1 MNSPE
6 PLVKVLSPQQI
17 IERKTSN
24 EIEVYRS
31 GRGKSS
37 IHQSARNLS
46 QNVSDDYGN
55 RFLVELIQNAHDA
68 HSSGTQDGQIAVVF
82 TPDEG
87 AFGCLYVANRGNGF
101 SEKNFRALT
110 NIALSSK
117 PVNES
122 IGNKGLGFRSV
133 LQICQWP
140 EIYSVSERGPCGDF
154 DGYCFRFA
162 DSSDL
167 SSFIKGPDA
176 QELADEILQTM
187 PCWYLPVY
195 AAERPGLVSR
205 FAAEKYA
212 SVVRLPL
219 DSGKARDLVLEQF
232 DALVSREHPLHLFL
246 DRIASIQLER
256 EPGKVELLRRDVTD
270 QWSLSPELVVERV
283 AVGSDDYL
291 VALYDL
297 NQDNFRKTLD
307 LSIARKEIPES
318 WKQWQGKAQ
327 VSIAVRLGVSVG
339 GGLMYCFLPLGS
351 EGKAPFAG
359 YINANFYTKMDRRA
373 VNDGVGLN
381 RYFIETAA
389 RLSCVLI
396 QFLIEKDLPE
406 APGAVVDLLCW
417 SSPYS
422 TVVKTALGQVSAG
435 LRGRPLLPTQQ
446 KQGGIRWSSPAET
459 IIWDAPRD
467 SCFSGKTVSRLADA
481 PILADSLSEA
491 QRASLQQFFLAEGIN
506 FRPSASMLASW
517 AEQIAADLLE
527 GNAPVERWADFY
539 DEIAHHFRF
548 DASPLF
554 GRRFLL
560 SVNRELIASELGEQ
574 SGRRRRAA
582 DVYFPPVMTGDSDSD
597 ENSEG
602 NQLPLEELPAELQK
616 GFALLNRDIPWSND
630 RGGHRPCR
638 SFFLAEKLVRE
649 YDTSDVIRTLAGIT
663 QSDATERIKEQ
674 ALRWAFR
681 FWSSGRSLAEKETRA
696 AGLFVPTRGGWRSAD
711 SSMFGTGWAS
721 CTNGKRLESFVKSA
735 SNMASEF
742 AEQYTCFLPSF
753 SDWIAKTGG
762 EGNWVR
768 FLSAAGV
775 RDHLQPIGGD
785 RIVRD
790 GSPASLAYTLAHSV
804 AGLSEESRALWSRA
818 LAARASQ
825 ARFSTTQYRS
835 ELTPWRMPGLN
846 QLDLLTNDLRKEYAI
861 QVIKA
866 IAGLQE
872 GHLKFRVFRPGNP
885 SSGPVPEFWPTPLS
899 TLLKEACW
907 LPVTQQGSNSLRFVR
922 PGDAWYFNAEDE
934 AAPRFM
940 ELIAPTIA
948 KVIDE
953 ATYERLRQLA
963 GLRALNDPRDCMPAL
978 SAYTEVARLG
988 LNEPRDVR
996 RFRELFDHVWS
1007 QVAPLNVGVEIEA
1020 LPVLVGERIAA
1031 FQLEAGEETSDQPI
1045 TRTGYFIDTA
1055 DAAKQQLVNELGLPA
1070 FVFGQSVSEHTW
1082 GWLDVLA
1089 SGQFARLSTE
1099 RLDVVVDG
1107 VDFDSAVSPPLLSE
1121 IFGPWIVDFILC
1133 TAEHK
1138 GGAFFQATQSV
1149 LGKVRHA
1156 AMSLR
1161 IHTGKRVQISMSGA
1175 VRELPAAAH
1184 SAVVLWPPEGAVLI
1198 AQTENETLDLKALST
1213 YAGQL
1218 AVALGYPVLG
1228 SALDAALLRMS
1239 SQVQD
1244 YETVPPDDE
1253 DIAIVLGISVAAVD
1267 QTRLYVRA
1275 DLRAHLPL
1283 AALLAAVLG
1292 EKEALEQ
1299 LLAFA
1304 SDEQPPEDAVHASL
1318 LPVANKLS
1326 LDFKV
1331 LLDRLGASSTP
1342 KELTEEFSLS
1352 LSDVNRAIREHF
1364 PEFKPLSYEVSHRRQ
1379 FKAYLT
1385 NNSTRYTQLL
1395 RAAYLS
1401 KFDEGETLKEYVRLR
1416 DELPKLEPA
1425 GEWFESYD
1433 DLPEDLL
1440 HAHICAW
1447 LESAQV
1453 PIEAEDSELPTLAE
1467 GRQINGKQLR
1477 DFWLRFGKVL
1487 SAWVRHSG
1495 QSISATLRSVW
1506 LDPTSSVAEYLTLA
1520 HKDGWLDFRLLDE
1533 SAICQRLVNY
1543 GIWPTGKPLSTE
1555 LGDWGISEDAI
1566 RASAAQIDAERENAR
1581 QRRLKLNVNGAE
1593 LLATQDNYSNLVAA
1607 VTEHFGTVTGLASTG
1622 AANQKLADV
1631 EDPRPGGTG
1640 GGSGATGGNKRE
1652 PRSPDIGLSD
1662 DQRQA
1667 VGLIGELYAKE
1678 WIRRFYREKHKLEL
1692 DDSCW
1697 VSGYSNAVL
1706 NTDFGNDKLGY
1717 DFIVRLKTVTHYYEV
1732 KASIGDSRVFEMG
1745 PTEIA
1750 AAHKFRADKDHRYRV
1765 LYVSNATDHKRM
1777 KITLL
1782 PNPFSKEGGRSLR
1795 AVGRGSV
1802 TFEFKYE
1809 V

>member
-1 MNSPE
+1 MNDQASPVE
-6 PLVKVLSPQQI
+6 MLSPQQI
-17 IERKTSN
+17 IEQKTAN
-24 EIEVYRS
+24 EIEVYCS

-68 HSSGTQDGQIAVVF
+68 HPSGTQDGQIAVVF
-82 TPDEG
+82 APDEG
-87 AFGCLYVANRGNGF
+87 DFGCLYVANRGNGF

-140 EIYSVSERGPCGDF
+140 EIYSVSERGPTGEF

-167 SSFIKGPDA
+167 ARFIEGPDA
-176 QELADEILQTM
+176 KALADEILQTM

-195 AAERPGLVSR
+195 AADRPGLVCR
-205 FAAEKYA
+205 FAEEKYA

-219 DSGKARDLVLEQF
+219 DSNKAHELVLEQF
-232 DALVSREHPLHLFL
+232 DALVGREHPLHLFL
-246 DRIASIQLER
+246 DRIASIRLER
-256 EPGKVELLRRDVTD
+256 EPGKTELLRRDVTE

-283 AVGSDDYL
+283 AIGSDDYL
-291 VALYDL
+291 VAQYDL
-297 NQDNFRKTLD
+297 NEDNFRQTLD

-318 WKQWQGKAQ
+318 WKHWQGKAQ

-339 GGLMYCFLPLGS
+339 SGLMYCFLPLGS

-417 SSPYS
+417 SSTYS
-422 TVVKTALGQVSAG
+422 TVVKTALGKVSSG
-435 LRGRPLLPTQQ
+435 LHGRPLLPTQ
-446 KQGGIRWSSPAET
+446 KKDGGIRWSSPAET
-459 IIWDAPRD
+459 IIWDAPRE

-481 PILADSLSEA
+481 PILVGSLSEA
-491 QRASLQQFFLAEGIN
+491 QRASLQQFFLTEGIS
-506 FRPSASMLASW
+506 FRPSALVLASW

-527 GNAPVERWADFY
+527 RNAPVERWADFY
-539 DEIAHHFRF
+539 DEIAHHFKF
-548 DASPLF
+548 DATPLF
-554 GRRFLL
+554 GRKFLL
-560 SVNRELIASELGEQ
+560 SVNRDLIASELGEQ
-574 SGRRRRAA
+574 HGRRRRAA

-597 ENSEG
+597 EDSEG

-630 RGGHRPCR
+630 RGGHRSGR

-663 QSDATERIKEQ
+663 QSDASERIKEQ

-696 AGLFVPTRGGWRSAD
+696 AGLFVPTRGGWRSAE
-711 SSMFGTGWAS
+711 SSMFGNGWAS
-721 CTNGKRLESFVKSA
+721 CINGKRLESFVKLA
-735 SNMASEF
+735 SNMSSEL
-742 AEQYTCFLPSF
+742 AEQYNCFLPPF
-753 SDWIAKTGG
+753 TDWIARTGG
-762 EGNWVR
+762 EENWVR
-768 FLSAAGV
+768 FLVAAGV
-775 RDHLQPIGGD
+775 RDHLQPVGGD

-790 GSPASLAYTLAHSV
+790 GSPASLAYALAHAV
-804 AGLSEESRALWSRA
+804 TGLSEESRTLWNRA
-818 LAARASQ
+818 LASRASQ
-825 ARFSTTQYRS
+825 ARFSTTQYRG

-866 IAGLQE
+866 IAGLHE
-872 GHLKFRVFRPGNP
+872 GQLTFRVFRPGNP

-907 LPVTQQGSNSLRFVR
+907 VPVTQQGSNSLRFVR
-922 PGDAWYFNAEDE
+922 PVEAWYFNAEDE

-948 KVIDE
+948 KAIDE
-953 ATYERLRQLA
+953 ATNERLRQLA
-963 GLRALNDPRDCMPAL
+963 GLRTLNDPRDLMPAL
-978 SAYTEVARLG
+978 SAYSEVARSG

-996 RFRELFDHVWS
+996 RFRELFDQVWS
-1007 QVAPLNVGVEIEA
+1007 QVAPLNEGIEIDA
-1020 LPVLVGERIAA
+1020 IPVLVGERIAA
-1031 FQLEAGEETSDQPI
+1031 FQLEADDEKSGQPI
-1045 TRTGYFIDTA
+1045 TRIGYFIDTA

-1082 GWLDVLA
+1082 GWLDALA
-1089 SGQFARLSTE
+1089 PEQFARLSTE

-1107 VDFDSAVSPPLLSE
+1107 VDFDSTVSPPLLSE
-1121 IFGPWIVDFILC
+1121 IFGPWIVDFIVC
-1133 TAEHK
+1133 AAEHK

-1156 AMSLR
+1156 AMNLR
-1161 IHTGKRVQISMSGA
+1161 VHTGEHVQISMSGA

-1198 AQTENETLDLKALST
+1198 VQTENAPLDLKALSAF
-1213 YAGQL
+1213 AGQL

-1228 SALDAALLRMS
+1228 SALDAALLRLS

-1253 DIAIVLGISVAAVD
+1253 DIAVALGISVAAVD

-1283 AALLAAVLG
+1283 AALLAAALG

-1304 SDEQPPEDAVHASL
+1304 GDEQPPEDAVHSSL
-1318 LPVANKLS
+1318 LPVAKKLGV
-1326 LDFKV
+1326 DVKV
-1331 LLDRLGASSTP
+1331 LLDRLASSSSP

-1352 LSDVNRAIREHF
+1352 LSDVNGAIREYF
-1364 PEFKPLSYEVSHRRQ
+1364 PEFKPFSYEVAHRSQ

-1385 NNSTRYTQLL
+1385 NHSTRYAELL

-1401 KFDEGETLKEYVRLR
+1401 SFDAGKSLKEYARLR
-1416 DELPKLEPA
+1416 DELPDLEPA
-1425 GEWFESYD
+1425 REWFEKYD
-1433 DLPEDLL
+1433 DLPEELL

-1453 PIEAEDSELPTLAE
+1453 SIEAGDTKLPSLAE
-1467 GRQINGKQLR
+1467 GRQKNGKQLR
-1477 DFWLRFGKVL
+1477 DFWLKFGKVL
-1487 SAWVRHSG
+1487 SAWVRHG
-1495 QSISATLRSVW
+1495 EQSVTAALRSVW
-1506 LDPTSSVAEYLTLA
+1506 LDPNTSVAEYLTLA
-1520 HKDGWLDFRLLDE
+1520 HRDGWLDFRLLDE
-1533 SAICQRLVNY
+1533 SAIYQRLVGY

-1555 LGDWGISEDAI
+1555 LGDWGISEEAI

-1593 LLATQDNYSNLVAA
+1593 LLATQDNYSNLVSA
-1607 VTEHFGTVTGLASTG
+1607 VTEHFGTATGLADTG
-1622 AANQKLADV
+1622 AAYQELADV
-1631 EDPRPGGTG
+1631 ETPRSGGTG
-1640 GGSGATGGNKRE
+1640 GGSGTGSGNKRE
-1652 PRSPDIGLSD
+1652 PRSPDTGLSD

-1706 NTDFGNDKLGY
+1706 NTDSGNDKLGY
-1717 DFIVRLKTVTHYYEV
+1717 DLIVRLKSVTHYYEV

-1750 AAHKFRADKDHRYRV
+1750 AAHRYRADKDHRYRV

-1795 AVGRGSV
+1795 AIGRGSV
-1802 TFEFKYE
+1802 TFEFKYAG
-1809 V
+1809 